1 MALIVFGARM
11 GDNQLLVRDTTSGT
25 VSWKPGT
32 PGQVVEANTYLSNGE
47 TYDREYIRPPAE
59 GDDSPTP
66 IKEIGGTPYYPE
78 PKAPPVSVATGKP
91 VSLAMGKPVKL
102 DASTQKTEA
111 TKSLGT
117 MNEKEIE
124 MALGRK
130 PTSNEL
136 EFIRAKNGGELI
148 SNDQLTAIAQ
158 ELRLPVET
166 IMAASVIAIPAGGIA
181 GASPEPITKTTAF
194 IILIGLITAYGAVW
208 AYRRYEDSENAAAQ
222 EAVNTAKEFEAA
234 NGRPLSQKDIVY
246 ATSTGS
252 LFSLEEGTIKTDTS
266 HDKSQYEVKHST
278 AEAKDQ
284 TIIATSTA
292 GAKSQTVIKT
302 STASPKSQIP
312 IKTDTFDPT
321 SSRYIFK
328 NITAVVMVAAPRVAK
343 VQVMERAI
351 DFDRVL
357 SGLVDDYNRQE
368 GIIPQ
373 AGERP
378 LSGSRYANAFQK
390 YLDTTAANAE
400 AGSRT
405 HSAYRDY
412 LLKKAALYAAWRAY
426 IQSANPTPVSGSVST
441 ELLRAAALY
450 QMNQYIEG
458 RRISAATKQAIKTAI
473 QETIESQTATSTATQ
488 TQTQEREQT
497 KAQTTAATQSATKA
511 ATKSAS
517 ASASRTAAR
526 TAEQTATQT
535 LTAGGELP
543 ELKPDGEKED
553 NIFTEADGAVAWR
566 QGIGW
571 WVFTSPYNRPQ
582 DRRFLLKKPVGATI
596 TADAKSAI
604 GTIQAIGGKAP
615 INTKFD
621 MGVMDVK
628 ITSAPRT
635 PSRDSGRAAIKFAR
649 DADKSY
655 GGQGTSKRFGPYHY
669 KDGKVSRKP
678 ID

>member
-1 MALIVFGARM
+1 MALLVIGTKT
-11 GDNQLLVRDTTSGT
+11 GTNDLLVRDTSAGT
-25 VSWKPGT
+25 VTWKPGT
-32 PGQVVEANTYLSNGE
+32 PGQVTEANTLLSNGE
-47 TYDREYIRPPAE
+47 PYNKEYIRPPAD

-78 PKAPPVSVATGKP
+78 PGTPPVSVATGEPIKSIAVP
-91 VSLAMGKPVKL
+91 KV
-102 DASTQKTEA
+102 DAA
-111 TKSLGT
+111 PSLGA
-117 MNEKEIE
+117 MNSKEIE

-130 PTSNEL
+130 PTSVEL
-136 EFIRAKNGGELI
+136 DFIKAENGRVLINSGQVASIAK
-148 SNDQLTAIAQ
+148 
-158 ELRLPVET
+158 ELRLPAET

-194 IILIGLITAYGAVW
+194 IILIGLITAYGAVR
-208 AYRRYEDSENAAAQ
+208 AYRWFEDSQNEAAMA
-222 EAVNTAKEFEAA
+222 AVETAKEFETA
-234 NGRPLSQKDIVY
+234 NGRPLSQKDIIY
-246 ATSTGS
+246 ATSTGAI
-252 LFSLEEGTIKTDTS
+252 FSLEEGTIKTDTS

-292 GAKSQTVIKT
+292 GPKSQTVIKT
-302 STASPKSQIP
+302 STAAPKDQTT
-312 IKTDTFDPT
+312 IKTDTFDPA
-321 SSRYIFK
+321 SSRYVFK
-328 NITAVVMVAAPRVAK
+328 NITAVVMVGSSRVAK
-343 VQVMERAI
+343 AQVVERAI

-357 SGLVDDYNRQE
+357 SGLIDDYNRQA
-368 GIIPQ
+368 GTLPQ
-373 AGERP
+373 TGERT
-378 LSGSRYANAFQK
+378 LSGARYANAFQK

-400 AGSRT
+400 KGSRT

-412 LLKKAALYAAWRAY
+412 LLKRAALYAAWHSY
-426 IQSANPTPVSGSVST
+426 IQSANPTPVSGSASP

-458 RRISAATKQAIKTAI
+458 RRISASSKQAIKTAI
-473 QETIESQTATSTATQ
+473 QEMAEGQTATSTATQ
-488 TQTQEREQT
+488 TQTQTQAKEADQ
-497 KAQTTAATQSATKA
+497 TQSATKA
-511 ATKSAS
+511 ATKSATR
-517 ASASRTAAR
+517 AMTRTAAR

-535 LTAGGELP
+535 LTAEGELP
-543 ELKPDGEKED
+543 EIKTDGEKPD
-553 NIFTEADGAVAWR
+553 NVFTPADGAVAWK

-635 PSRDSGRAAIKFAR
+635 PSRDSGRAAIKFTR
-649 DADKSY
+649 DAEHSY
-655 GGQGTSKRFGPYHY
+655 GGQGTRGHKVGPYHY
-669 KDGKVSRKP
+669 KDGKMSRNP
-678 ID
+678 IT